1 MGSAVY
7 DSYLEQFTD
16 YRSKTTFWDDYSIA
30 DAFGP
35 GAVEDTFR
43 RSFRAWKHNYE
54 YLTELVM
61 VLNHK
66 MWAWYSKNPQGLMY
80 QVYEKCFIEASS
92 YAIDNL
98 KGEELSYYLR
108 VTD

>member
-1 MGSAVY
+1 MGSPVY

-16 YRSKTTFWDDYSIA
+16 YRSITTFWDDYSIA
-30 DAFGP
+30 ERFGVA
-35 GAVEDTFR
+35 AVKDTFK
-43 RSFRAWKHNYE
+43 RSFREWKDNYK

-66 MWAWYSKNPQGLMY
+66 LSQWSYKNPDSLIY
-80 QVYEKCFIEASS
+80 KAYEECFYKARD
-92 YAIDNL
+92 YAVTHLHGN
-98 KGEELSYYLR
+98 ELSYYLR